1 MSFPSTL
8 ERSPESRIE
17 NDTESD
23 STHRTNMIL
32 RKGATFCDSTSADYS
47 TSEDV
52 VVPPR
57 LVWPRTHLDD
67 VVDANRRRIALT
79 LNDIDEVL
87 AKTASLS
94 LSSPTMSKSSLVR
107 DRSPAVPR
115 AFLDLPVVDLS
126 MAKPESE
133 RRLSLRTRSARPS
146 RHASDSGLGSS
157 IASIE
162 EQEKDVPAQT
172 KGNPSPKPYGV
183 TSVVNGAPSTQQ
195 LLPALSR
202 RAVDRIH
209 EHTIRP
215 LLEKPSLKEFEALV
229 LDVPRRIR
237 SKEIICL
244 RDLEKSLIFLAPETA
259 KSVASYLDF
268 CLTAIRCV
276 QATVEYLP
284 EREQVRSDDRPYTH
298 GYFIDLKEQ
307 ICQYGMQLAAARGQS
322 GAADEMDINK
332 YGYASCYVLEYLDSA
347 NSDARDDKIR
357 LFGGIAENG
366 RPAELVRIRKDGT
379 AVSLATGKLV
389 DLGEAPVQFKR
400 SLSEQRDDEEE
411 VMRSMARRRKNAT
424 AEELAPKRCREPG
437 CDKEFK
443 RPCDLTKHE
452 KTHSRPWKCPVISC
466 PYHRTGWPTEKERD
480 RHTNDKHSDAP
491 ILHKCEQ
498 CVFKS
503 KRMSNLKQHME
514 RAHNTP
520 YVRTKTNGKKGL
532 GKSGPPTQMQFQEQ
546 SQQQTPLLDSISPP
560 TSTSSYSVPTP
571 PVDQDSLLFTNYQTE
586 EDLFSTC
593 GNVLDPTMLT
603 LEDISPSSSSPYA
616 QYPPYQD
623 GSNFIVSSD
632 EELYAA
638 SMRLP
643 PQLLPHDPIYQS
655 KPMHLGLPIYQAG
668 VPRSVPVSEAP
679 THLYPP
685 TGQENTMFF
694 ASQSF
699 RAVDEGIGGIFHG
712 EGPDFQLYPAGNYKS
727 SMQIIQQSLF
737 EDDSNASLAFA
748 QTSQPEFYEQ
758 LGWMTSQAHSFSQ
771 E

>member
-1 MSFPSTL
+1 MSFTSTL
-8 ERSPESRIE
+8 QWSPESRIE

-23 STHRTNMIL
+23 SARRTTMVL
-32 RKGATFCDSTSADYS
+32 CKGATFRDSTSTDSS
-47 TSEDV
+47 TSDDV
-52 VVPPR
+52 VVPAR
-57 LVWPRTHLDD
+57 LGWTRTHLDD

-79 LNDIDEVL
+79 LNEIDEVL

-94 LSSPTMSKSSLVR
+94 LSSPKISKSSLIR

-115 AFLDLPVVDLS
+115 AFLDLPVVDPS
-126 MAKPESE
+126 MAKPDFE
-133 RRLSLRTRSARPS
+133 RRSSLRTRSARPS

-162 EQEKDVPAQT
+162 EKEKDMPAQT
-172 KGNPSPKPYGV
+172 NEKPSIKPYSV
-183 TSVVNGAPSTQQ
+183 TSVVNGAPSSQQ

-209 EHTIRP
+209 EHMIRP
-215 LLEKPSLKEFEALV
+215 LLEKPSLTEFETLV

-244 RDLEKSLIFLAPETA
+244 RDLEKTLIFMAPETA
-259 KSVASYLDF
+259 KSVAAYLDF
-268 CLTAIRCV
+268 CLTTIRCV

-332 YGYASCYVLEYLDSA
+332 
-347 NSDARDDKIR
+347 DDKIR

-389 DLGEAPVQFKR
+389 DLGEPPLQFKR

-532 GKSGPPTQMQFQEQ
+532 GKPAPPAQMQFQEQ

-586 EDLFSTC
+586 EDLFATC

-668 VPRSVPVSEAP
+668 VPRSVPVTETPA
-679 THLYPP
+679 HFYHP
-685 TGQENTMFF
+685 TGQENAMFF

-699 RAVDEGIGGIFHG
+699 RGVDEGIGGIFPG
-712 EGPDFQLYPAGNYKS
+712 DGQDFQLYSAANDKS

-737 EDDSNASLAFA
+737 EDDANTSLAFA

-758 LGWMTSQAHSFSQ
+758 LGWMASQVHSFSQ

>member
-1 MSFPSTL
+1 MSFPRTL
-8 ERSPESRIE
+8 DRSPESRTE
-17 NDTESD
+17 NDTESE
-23 STHRTNMIL
+23 SARRTTMVL
-32 RKGATFCDSTSADYS
+32 RKSAAFRDSTSTISS
-47 TSEDV
+47 TSNDV
-52 VVPPR
+52 VLPPR
-57 LVWPRTHLDD
+57 LVWTRSHLDD
-67 VVDANRRRIALT
+67 VVDTNRRRIALT

-94 LSSPTMSKSSLVR
+94 LSSPTISKSSR
-107 DRSPAVPR
+107 IRERSPAVPR
-115 AFLDLPVVDLS
+115 AFLDLPVVDPS

-162 EQEKDVPAQT
+162 EEEKNMTAQT
-172 KGNPSPKPYGV
+172 KEKPSPKPYGV
-183 TSVVNGAPSTQQ
+183 TSVVNGAPSAQQ

-202 RAVDRIH
+202 RAFDRIH

-215 LLEKPSLKEFEALV
+215 LLEKPSLKEFETLV
-229 LDVPRRIR
+229 VDVPRRIR

-244 RDLEKSLIFLAPETA
+244 RDLEKTLILMAPDTA
-259 KSVASYLDF
+259 RSVASYLDF
-268 CLTAIRCV
+268 CLTTIRCV

-284 EREQVRSDDRPYTH
+284 EHEQVRSDDRPYTH
-298 GYFIDLKEQ
+298 GYFVDLKEQ

-322 GAADEMDINK
+322 GAADEMDMNK
-332 YGYASCYVLEYLDSA
+332 
-347 NSDARDDKIR
+347 DDKIR

-366 RPAELVRIRKDGT
+366 RPAELIRIRKDGT

-389 DLGEAPVQFKR
+389 DLGESPVQFKR

-520 YVRTKTNGKKGL
+520 YMRTKTNGKKGL
-532 GKSGPPTQMQFQEQ
+532 GKSGPPTQMRFQVQ

-571 PVDQDSLLFTNYQTE
+571 PVDQDSFLFSNYQTE
-586 EDLFSTC
+586 EDLFATC
-593 GNVLDPTMLT
+593 GNVLDSTMLT
-603 LEDISPSSSSPYA
+603 LEDISPSSSPPYA

-643 PQLLPHDPIYQS
+643 PQLLPYDSIYQS
-655 KPMHLGLPIYQAG
+655 KPMHLGLPFYQAG
-668 VPRSVPVSEAP
+668 MPRSVPVSEAP
-679 THLYPP
+679 VHFYPP
-685 TGQENTMFF
+685 TGQENDMFF
-694 ASQSF
+694 ASQSLC
-699 RAVDEGIGGIFHG
+699 AVDEGIDGIFQ
-712 EGPDFQLYPAGNYKS
+712 EGGQDFQLYSADNDKC

-737 EDDSNASLAFA
+737 GDDANTSLASA

-758 LGWMTSQAHSFSQ
+758 LGWTASQVHSFSQ

>member
-1 MSFPSTL
+1 MSFSSAL

-23 STHRTNMIL
+23 SACRTTMVL
-32 RKGATFCDSTSADYS
+32 RKGATFRDSTSANSS
-47 TSEDV
+47 TSDDV
-52 VVPPR
+52 VVPAR
-57 LVWPRTHLDD
+57 LVWTRTHLDD

-79 LNDIDEVL
+79 LNEIDEVL

-94 LSSPTMSKSSLVR
+94 LSSPTISKSSLIR

-115 AFLDLPVVDLS
+115 AFLDLPVVDPS

-133 RRLSLRTRSARPS
+133 RRPSLRTRSARPS

-162 EQEKDVPAQT
+162 EKGKDMPAQT
-172 KGNPSPKPYGV
+172 NEKPSIKQYNV
-183 TSVVNGAPSTQQ
+183 TSVVNGAPSAQQ

-215 LLEKPSLKEFEALV
+215 LLEKPSLTEFETLV

-244 RDLEKSLIFLAPETA
+244 RDLEKTLIFMAPETA

-268 CLTAIRCV
+268 CLTTIRCV

-322 GAADEMDINK
+322 GAVDEMDINK
-332 YGYASCYVLEYLDSA
+332 
-347 NSDARDDKIR
+347 DDKIR

-366 RPAELVRIRKDGT
+366 RPAELIRIRKDGT

-389 DLGEAPVQFKR
+389 DLGESPVQFKR

-520 YVRTKTNGKKGL
+520 YLRTKTNGKKGL
-532 GKSGPPTQMQFQEQ
+532 GKSGPPAQMHFQEQ

-586 EDLFSTC
+586 EDLFATC

-643 PQLLPHDPIYQS
+643 PQLLPHNPIYQS

-679 THLYPP
+679 THFSHP
-685 TGQENTMFF
+685 TGQENATFF

-699 RAVDEGIGGIFHG
+699 RAVDEGIGGIFQQGG
-712 EGPDFQLYPAGNYKS
+712 EQDFQLYSAGNDKN

-737 EDDSNASLAFA
+737 EDDANTSLAFA

-758 LGWMTSQAHSFSQ
+758 LGWMASQVHSFSQ

>member
-1 MSFPSTL
+1 MSFSSTV

-23 STHRTNMIL
+23 STRRTSMVIS
-32 RKGATFCDSTSADYS
+32 KGAAFRDSTSTFSS
-47 TSEDV
+47 TSDDV
-52 VVPPR
+52 VLPPR
-57 LVWPRTHLDD
+57 LVWTRSHLDD

-94 LSSPTMSKSSLVR
+94 LSSPTISKSSLIR
-107 DRSPAVPR
+107 ERSPAVPR
-115 AFLDLPVVDLS
+115 AFLDLPVVDPS
-126 MAKPESE
+126 MAKPQSE

-162 EQEKDVPAQT
+162 EEKKDMTLQT
-172 KGNPSPKPYGV
+172 KEKPSLKPYGV
-183 TSVVNGAPSTQQ
+183 TSVVNGAPNAQQ
-195 LLPALSR
+195 LHPALSR
-202 RAVDRIH
+202 RAFDLIH

-215 LLEKPSLKEFEALV
+215 LLEKPSLKEFETLV
-229 LDVPRRIR
+229 VDVPRRIR
-237 SKEIICL
+237 SKEIRCL
-244 RDLEKSLIFLAPETA
+244 RDLEKTLIFMAPETA
-259 KSVASYLDF
+259 KSAASYLDF
-268 CLTAIRCV
+268 CLTTIRCV

-284 EREQVRSDDRPYTH
+284 EHEQVRSDDRPYTH

-322 GAADEMDINK
+322 GAADEMDMNK
-332 YGYASCYVLEYLDSA
+332 
-347 NSDARDDKIR
+347 DDKIR

-389 DLGEAPVQFKR
+389 DLGRSPVQFKR

-546 SQQQTPLLDSISPP
+546 FQEQSQQQTPLLDSISPP

-571 PVDQDSLLFTNYQTE
+571 PVDHDSLLFTNYQTE
-586 EDLFSTC
+586 EDLFATC

-603 LEDISPSSSSPYA
+603 LEDISPSSSSSSPYA

-623 GSNFIVSSD
+623 GSSFIVSSD

-655 KPMHLGLPIYQAG
+655 KPMHLGLPFYQAG
-668 VPRSVPVSEAP
+668 MPRSVPVSEAP
-679 THLYPP
+679 AHFYPP
-685 TGQENTMFF
+685 TGQENAMFF

-699 RAVDEGIGGIFHG
+699 RAVDEGIGGIFQEDG
-712 EGPDFQLYPAGNYKS
+712 QDFQLYPAGNDKG

-737 EDDSNASLAFA
+737 EDDANTSLAFA

-758 LGWMTSQAHSFSQ
+758 LGWMASQVHSFSQ